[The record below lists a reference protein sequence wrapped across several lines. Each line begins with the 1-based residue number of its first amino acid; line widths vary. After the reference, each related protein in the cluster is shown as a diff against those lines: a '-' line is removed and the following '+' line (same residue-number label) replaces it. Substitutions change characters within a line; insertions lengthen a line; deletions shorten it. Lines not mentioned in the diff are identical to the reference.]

1 MFSRPTRLVFG
12 RRSPPL
18 PAARPYRPAI
28 FPSFPGYAMTRHQQ
42 GFTCVRPSGLPLAW
56 LLPRTERGPL
66 GFYSELRTPSRQ
78 DLRTHVGAGTN
89 LEH

>member
-1 MFSRPTRLVFG
+1 
-12 RRSPPL
+12 
-18 PAARPYRPAI
+18 
-28 FPSFPGYAMTRHQQ
+28 
-42 GFTCVRPSGLPLAW
+42 
-56 LLPRTERGPL
+56 L